1 MQEANL
7 AKWKENYM
15 SIAKPPYA
23 QGAPSKDETDDQ
35 SKAAPADNQ
44 PAIPAVDKPTEDA
57 AVDKS

>member
-1 MQEANL
+1 
-7 AKWKENYM
+7 M